1 MPQPWTRFQ
10 SSYPNLL
17 FQLGILSFAG
27 PRFHESERY
36 LREQVVRSLLPL
48 GSEAPTATSAV
59 GLLLPLLYDR
69 LMCPLTTMTK
79 LLSSLIS

>member
-1 MPQPWTRFQ
+1 M
-10 SSYPNLL
+10 L

-36 LREQVVRSLLPL
+36 LHEQVVRSLLPL